1 MHDRLITDIGC
12 PGIYSLSVKR
22 QGFTDKYIKI
32 QLVRKK
38 AGFHGQAHQTT
49 TCPQKGRV
57 SRTSSFLNYTK
68 KSKKKPNHHKWL
80 KIVSAFTRCRKICN
94 QSCRK
99 SCKIIDFHAS
109 NHHFL
114 LFVFFNYCD
123 TFVISGVEERAVWAF
138 FRAKNTVDTIM
149 NNE

>member
-1 MHDRLITDIGC
+1 MGSIPVPSTKTKGCPEVARLMTSFFCFPPFLYEHERLITDIGW
-12 PGIYSLSVKR
+12 
-22 QGFTDKYIKI
+22 
-32 QLVRKK
+32 
-38 AGFHGQAHQTT
+38 HGTT

-57 SRTSSFLNYTK
+57 SRTSTSKPQLVRKKAGFHGQVAFLNYTE
-68 KSKKKPNHHKWL
+68 KKPNHHKWL

-99 SCKIIDFHAS
+99 SCKIIDFHVS

-123 TFVISGVEERAVWAF
+123 TSLLSGEIFSDKVL
-138 FRAKNTVDTIM
+138 TV
-149 NNE
+149 